1 MKEAKNAPASS
12 GTLVS
17 NKTPSKFYVPATT
30 RAPIAILT
38 STPSPIVSTPYNPYS
53 SYPRVHSV
61 IIRPHGDPL
70 QPAYLPPSSTPAPLN
85 VKYLPANELENNFV
99 HISSNDLQGAH
110 QPADH
115 FLPPHQ
121 SPDNTPEHLKPPL
134 VIYGSSTPRPTKN
147 EHLLPPL
154 VAYPSSTVRP
164 SYESNGISISSTVSP
179 LAENQLN
186 NDLLPPNQYPRYKV
200 VPLPSSTVR
209 PSYST
214 PQTFGD
220 VIPGDFVP
228 VTHRPV
234 YRIESSTVS
243 K

>member
-1 MKEAKNAPASS
+1 MKEAKKAPANS

-38 STPSPIVSTPYNPYS
+38 STPSPIASTPYNPYS
-53 SYPRVHSV
+53 SFPRVQSV
-61 IIRPHGDPL
+61 FIRPHGDPL

-99 HISSNDLQGAH
+99 HISSNDLQVAH

-115 FLPPHQ
+115 FLPPHG
-121 SPDNTPEHLKPPL
+121 SSDDTPEHLKPPL
-134 VIYGSSTPRPTKN
+134 VIYGSSTPSPSKN

-179 LAENQLN
+179 LNENRLD
-186 NDLLPPNQYPRYKV
+186 NDLLPPKQYPSYKV
-200 VPLPSSTVR
+200 VPLPPSTIR
-209 PSYST
+209 PRYST

-220 VIPGDFVP
+220 FIP
-228 VTHRPV
+228 VTHRPI
-234 YRIESSTVS
+234 YRVESSTVNR
-243 K
+243 